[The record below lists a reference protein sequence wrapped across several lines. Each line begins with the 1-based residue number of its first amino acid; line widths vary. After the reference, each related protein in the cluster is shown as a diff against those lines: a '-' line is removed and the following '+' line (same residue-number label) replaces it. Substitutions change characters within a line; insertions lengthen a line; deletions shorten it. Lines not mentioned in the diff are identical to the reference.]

1 MASLV
6 VLWLT
11 FTVVAWNLASGD
23 LTWYLIF
30 FGSVVGILCVFQEE
44 PWIRGLLGY
53 VPQAVVGML
62 ILSLLVTFVIAYPE
76 TIFLL
81 LVPCLSLYFAWGE
94 VSYISSPFYAPSL
107 IGKFMILLITIL
119 LGLGFGKFVDLTLL
133 PHSF

>member
-1 MASLV
+1 MSSLV

-44 PWIRGLLGY
+44 AWIRGLLGY

-81 LVPCLSLYFAWGE
+81 LVPCLFLYFAWGE
-94 VSYISSPFYAPSL
+94 V
-107 IGKFMILLITIL
+107 ILLITIL